1 MLLTFG
7 LLLIAAGGLIGGL
20 TAFAHPAVT
29 PNFVAVNNEVLLDA
43 NELQSVNITAFCN
56 PVLFNKQGQELDVFG
71 KPVVYVTVEQGPDT
85 GRPAFHEIFGFRS
98 VPCAGLVNRLL
109 VIPNLDGIRP
119 FRFDNTFTEMVVTYR
134 NEVTGLLVTK
144 FAFDQQF
151 EFDT

>member
-1 MLLTFG
+1 MFTLRRMLLTFG

-85 GRPAFHEIFGFRS
+85 GRPAF
-98 VPCAGLVNRLL
+98 LVNRLL